1 MKKAKLLL
9 FMLAFALVFAVGGC
23 TTGVNVNDSTLSSSS
38 SSSVSIATSY
48 TLTVGEVT
56 NGTVTIQDDKTTAK
70 KGDIIVLNVTP
81 NQGYKLVW
89 LKINDGNNVASS
101 VVDGKLYYRVDYDIV
116 ITAYFDTPQAISS
129 ASSSVE
135 YIDSNKNNQSSYVET
150 FSINVLNS
158 NGGIVSVSKVRGI
171 EKGELIKFSSI
182 ADSGYEIENYFANR
196 SDNGEAIQ
204 VTDGTFVMPNCN
216 VTVGGNFKQTGKTIS
231 VATCQ
236 GGTVSVDKNLANVG
250 ETVKLSSVAD
260 RGYQLSYYTLNGEE
274 LSSNTFEVVGDSEV
288 GAVFE
293 KINYNISVNSSN
305 FATVNVSA
313 TATYQE
319 QVTVSYTAQNGY
331 KVDTITVN
339 TKSGIPVVIANNK
352 FTMPDED
359 VVITVTTVA
368 DVPTYAVSVSAVE
381 NGSVTADVTSA
392 IQGQTVTLTVQSD
405 IGYELKSLT
414 VTSGEDTIQTTKD
427 GNNYTFTMPSAGVT
441 VSAEFVK
448 VNYTFTVTFS
458 GAGDKTPQ
466 THTETLNYGDA
477 ISYVVPQLEGYTC
490 SYQAIAS
497 TMPAEDYTV
506 VVTYT
511 VKSYT
516 LTINYSGAG
525 ENTPSTYTASV
536 EYGKEYS
543 VVTPTIAGYIS
554 DRALVSG
561 IMGAQD
567 VTVNVTYTEKTAI
580 YLTIIYVGA
589 GENTPSQYQKEV
601 TQGEEYSVTSPSVTG
616 YTPDIAVVEGTI
628 DTTDVIVTVT
638 YTINTY
644 KLTITYT
651 GLPSGNTTH
660 TETVNYGASY
670 TVTTPEVAGYTPDK
684 AVVSGT
690 VGASDISVT
699 VTYTANTYT
708 LTITYTGLPSG
719 DTTHT
724 ETVNYGAS
732 YSVTSPTVTGYTPD
746 TAVVSGTVGTSDIN
760 VTVTYT
766 INSYKLTITYTG
778 ASVATHTETLNYG
791 ASYSV
796 TSPTVTGYKPDKAV
810 VEGTIGTSDVSV
822 TVTYSVQTYVLT
834 INHVCGDKILKTET
848 QNVVFGQTAT
858 VNAQTITGYTAS
870 ANSKTFTMDAEGKTV
885 SYDYTVNS
893 HTLTVIH
900 NIYGGGTY
908 SATETSTVNYGA
920 TYTASPKSVNGY
932 IVVDKGAQSGTMPDN
947 DVTVTFTYSLNTSA
961 TGVGENTVIPAIS
974 VITANTGFSITY
986 THTGATNDW
995 YYLFTVGNV
1004 KVYNGCIE
1012 LVDGSGA
1019 VTASMYDGQ
1028 HGGGYNSVYGMSYN
1042 WDAVVP
1048 YSETHTYTISFDT
1061 NGAIAWYKDGVRV
1074 LLFNTSSTNNAHG
1087 PSSFVS
1093 SAISGIQTS
1102 GITVQTGVDKNNT
1115 SVDSTI
1121 TNVKVGYAQTVKA
1134 VTVTYSFND
1143 GTVKQPSVYN
1153 MIDGYTYTVN
1163 NKMYGYTASADTSAI
1178 STSANATVS
1187 YTRASANSETL
1198 IDGDK
1203 TYTKELGTEMLA
1215 GVKRISGDFYIEIGL
1230 KDVVQ
1235 MQASPNAEGV
1245 EQWWQTVLVEI
1256 QQSDAQENRFFRV
1269 DRYSWNPYGTWG
1281 HWTQGNVWWNNDANL
1296 YYQVMKNS
1304 SNITIKITRSGATV
1318 NVVYEIVS
1326 SATGGTYYMNFIC
1339 ENMAQTVDVGIGAE
1353 WSTFTLDYL
1362 KMECD
1367 RQATTYGKNYGGWT
1381 DTTGNYL
1388 IGTFSKTV
1396 ASSQTV
1402 FIHQTG
1408 CIGID
1413 STAAWGDACWRTA
1426 LIVLEGNGQQ
1436 GLAGRADWCGWGV
1449 DGVYSAPVVTHDYN
1463 DQYHTGGAYELF
1475 VSANIAI
1482 TVSSDGAGKLNV
1494 TYATVPDRGPS
1505 IGKLITVNY
1514 SYDLYVDSI
1523 NAYIGAEWAT
1533 FKLSHQVFL

>member
-1 MKKAKLLL
+1 
-9 FMLAFALVFAVGGC
+9 
-23 TTGVNVNDSTLSSSS
+23 
-38 SSSVSIATSY
+38 
-48 TLTVGEVT
+48 
-56 NGTVTIQDDKTTAK
+56 
-70 KGDIIVLNVTP
+70 
-81 NQGYKLVW
+81 
-89 LKINDGNNVASS
+89 
-101 VVDGKLYYRVDYDIV
+101 
-116 ITAYFDTPQAISS
+116 
-129 ASSSVE
+129 
-135 YIDSNKNNQSSYVET
+135 
-150 FSINVLNS
+150 
-158 NGGIVSVSKVRGI
+158 
-171 EKGELIKFSSI
+171 
-182 ADSGYEIENYFANR
+182 
-196 SDNGEAIQ
+196 
-204 VTDGTFVMPNCN
+204 
-216 VTVGGNFKQTGKTIS
+216 
-231 VATCQ
+231 
-236 GGTVSVDKNLANVG
+236 
-250 ETVKLSSVAD
+250 
-260 RGYQLSYYTLNGEE
+260 
-274 LSSNTFEVVGDSEV
+274 
-288 GAVFE
+288 
-293 KINYNISVNSSN
+293 
-305 FATVNVSA
+305 
-313 TATYQE
+313 
-319 QVTVSYTAQNGY
+319 
-331 KVDTITVN
+331 
-339 TKSGIPVVIANNK
+339 
-352 FTMPDED
+352 
-359 VVITVTTVA
+359 
-368 DVPTYAVSVSAVE
+368 
-381 NGSVTADVTSA
+381 
-392 IQGQTVTLTVQSD
+392 
-405 IGYELKSLT
+405 
-414 VTSGEDTIQTTKD
+414 
-427 GNNYTFTMPSAGVT
+427 
-441 VSAEFVK
+441 
-448 VNYTFTVTFS
+448 
-458 GAGDKTPQ
+458 
-466 THTETLNYGDA
+466 
-477 ISYVVPQLEGYTC
+477 
-490 SYQAIAS
+490 
-497 TMPAEDYTV
+497 
-506 VVTYT
+506 
-511 VKSYT
+511 
-516 LTINYSGAG
+516 
-525 ENTPSTYTASV
+525 
-536 EYGKEYS
+536 
-543 VVTPTIAGYIS
+543 
-554 DRALVSG
+554 
-561 IMGAQD
+561 MGAQD

-601 TQGEEYSVTSPSVTG
+601 TQGEEYNVTSPS
-616 YTPDIAVVEGTI
+616 
-628 DTTDVIVTVT
+628 
-638 YTINTY
+638 
-644 KLTITYT
+644 
-651 GLPSGNTTH
+651 
-660 TETVNYGASY
+660 
-670 TVTTPEVAGYTPDK
+670 
-684 AVVSGT
+684 
-690 VGASDISVT
+690 
-699 VTYTANTYT
+699 
-708 LTITYTGLPSG
+708 
-719 DTTHT
+719 
-724 ETVNYGAS
+724 
-732 YSVTSPTVTGYTPD
+732 VTGYTPD
-746 TAVVSGTVGTSDIN
+746 TAVVSGTVGSSDVN

-778 ASVATHTETLNYG
+778 ANIATHTETLNYGASYSVTTPTVTGYTPDKAVVSGTVGTSDINVTVNYTINSYKLTITYTGASVSTHTETLNYG

-834 INHVCGDKILKTET
+834 INHVCGDKVLKTET

-986 THTGATNDW
+986 THTGANNDW
-995 YYLFTVGNV
+995 CHLFDIGNV
-1004 KVYNGCIE
+1004 KVYAGCIE

-1028 HGGGYNSVYGMSYN
+1028 HGGGFNSDFGMSYN
-1042 WDAVVP
+1042 WDAVLP
-1048 YSETHTYTISFDT
+1048 YAETHVYTISFDT
-1061 NGAIAWYKDGVRV
+1061 NGSISWYKDGVRV
-1074 LLFNTSSTNNAHG
+1074 LLFNTSSTNASYK
-1087 PSSFVS
+1087 PSNFVS
-1093 SAISGIQTS
+1093 SAISGVQS
-1102 GITVQTGVDKNNT
+1102 GGITVQTGVKDSN
-1115 SVDSTI
+1115 DSTI

-1235 MQASPNAEGV
+1235 MQASPNTDGV

-1367 RQATTYGKNYGGWT
+1367 RQATAYGKNYGGWT

-1426 LIVLEGNGQQ
+1426 LIVLEGNGTQ

-1494 TYATVPDRGPS
+1494 TVAIVPDRGPS

-1523 NAYIGAEWAT
+1523 NAYIGSEWAT